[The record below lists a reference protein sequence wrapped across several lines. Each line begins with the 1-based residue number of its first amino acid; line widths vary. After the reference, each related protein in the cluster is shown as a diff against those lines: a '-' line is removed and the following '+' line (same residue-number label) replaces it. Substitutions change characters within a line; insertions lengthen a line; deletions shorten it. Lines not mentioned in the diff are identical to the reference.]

1 MLSAFLNRERHDPS
15 RCAWRHGCAMSTG
28 GRKSS
33 SSYRTAP
40 AWNGKRGGLL
50 THTKQPELVLA
61 HRSGSPTGR
70 TPADEKVTAA
80 TSIKKT
86 ATPSFIFTFR
96 VKISGWKPCLVE
108 TANRGTQRE
117 GRRRF
122 RGRQCRL
129 AGLSA
134 LLKPKWTRLSHTLG
148 HSTLIGTEQIKREYD
163 TGSVTRRIFNRKWR
177 AGHLSLWLLLS
188 DLDAY
193 GRRCSNKN
201 FPAIILKRHQ
211 TMNRPALPYR
221 GGNTAFQKKNTARI
235 HLTVFIFNAEENL
248 REEKK
253 EAHSQCAYWFRKKT
267 WTWTKGKSESTK
279 NRL

>member
-86 ATPSFIFTFR
+86 ATPSFIFTFLLET
-96 VKISGWKPCLVE
+96 VSGRDCQPRNATGR
-108 TANRGTQRE
+108 TAKVPRASVPI
-117 GRRRF
+117 GRFERAFKAQMNSIESHAWSFDSDWHRAN
-122 RGRQCRL
+122 Q
-129 AGLSA
+129 
-134 LLKPKWTRLSHTLG
+134 TR
-148 HSTLIGTEQIKREYD
+148 IRY
-163 TGSVTRRIFNRKWR
+163 W
-177 AGHLSLWLLLS
+177 
-188 DLDAY
+188 
-193 GRRCSNKN
+193 
-201 FPAIILKRHQ
+201 
-211 TMNRPALPYR
+211 
-221 GGNTAFQKKNTARI
+221 
-235 HLTVFIFNAEENL
+235 L
-248 REEKK
+248 REVWQRRKRR
-253 EAHSQCAYWFRKKT
+253 HSC
-267 WTWTKGKSESTK
+267 
-279 NRL
+279 

>member
-96 VKISGWKPCLVE
+96 VEISGWKPCLVE

-134 LLKPKWTRLSHTLG
+134 LLKPEWTRLSHTLG

-163 TGSVTRRIFNRKWR
+163 TGSVTRKILNRKWR
-177 AGHLSLWLLLS
+177 AGHFESFELTFMRPCCLDWLKWPLLCKMS
-188 DLDAY
+188 HEE
-193 GRRCSNKN
+193 C
-201 FPAIILKRHQ
+201 
-211 TMNRPALPYR
+211 
-221 GGNTAFQKKNTARI
+221 GNQSF
-235 HLTVFIFNAEENL
+235 
-248 REEKK
+248 
-253 EAHSQCAYWFRKKT
+253 
-267 WTWTKGKSESTK
+267 SESRLIAAGNKLSMATSETAPFLLTSK
-279 NRL
+279 NSLIGGPLLNIRHFQSRFSSKVLYFYSWTCYCCYW